1 MGSLAAVVG
10 VSLGACVVEKHFC
23 LSREVKNPDSEFS
36 MEPDEFASMVRDIK
50 DAVTIKGHVNYDL
63 TAAETKSVVFR
74 RSLFACADIKCG
86 QIFTLENIRSVRPAN
101 GLRPKEMFRVL
112 GKIACLDIAY
122 GTPISEDMYD
132 G

>member
-23 LSREVKNPDSEFS
+23 LSRKVKNPDSEFS

-50 DAVTIKGHVNYDL
+50 DAVAIKGHVNYDL

-74 RSLFACADIKCG
+74 RSLFACADIIEG
-86 QIFTLENIRSVRPAN
+86 EVLTNQNIRCVRPGY
-101 GLRPKEMFRVL
+101 GLKPKCFKNIV
-112 GKIACLDIAY
+112 GQKAACNIKRGMPVTPEDIL
-122 GTPISEDMYD
+122 
-132 G
+132 